1 MIREEF
7 VSTAMAIIFEHR
19 FVTDPKAMDEWAQ
32 AGTRMVH
39 TGSYRYPYEWL
50 GFIDAYSPSY
60 MIVIGFDPSPYL

>member
-32 AGTRMVH
+32 AGNRMVH
-39 TGSYRYPYEWL
+39 TGSFRYPGTLMNGWDFWML
-50 GFIDAYSPSY
+50 IPP
-60 MIVIGFDPSPYL
+60 VIW